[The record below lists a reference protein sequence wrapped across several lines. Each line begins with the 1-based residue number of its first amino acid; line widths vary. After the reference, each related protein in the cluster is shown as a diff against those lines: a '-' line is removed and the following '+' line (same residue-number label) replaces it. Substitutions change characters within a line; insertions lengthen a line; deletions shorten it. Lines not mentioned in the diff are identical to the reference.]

1 MVMSLQLYLLPC
13 LFLSLLFIYFR
24 IALHLLLSLIIQ
36 AVPYYTVYTQLVI
49 TEFLFVCSVED
60 GEKWHFSHSDSFN
73 SQHSQKPC
81 RSQSTSRQ
89 EQPESTANRQE
100 YVSRYQIVSSTS
112 TFTHTFK
119 TAPVQVRSLTERTVY
134 YYYAIRADNSTT
146 KYASELSQ
154 LHLLI
159 TMKTIPCKKCYMKY
173 VLSVHK
179 KDYRGLFLRCAII
192 RTGAH

>member
-1 MVMSLQLYLLPC
+1 MSRTARNDTSVTQT
-13 LFLSLLFIYFR
+13 R
-24 IALHLLLSLIIQ
+24 LI
-36 AVPYYTVYTQLVI
+36 
-49 TEFLFVCSVED
+49 
-60 GEKWHFSHSDSFN
+60 H
-73 SQHSQKPC
+73 HSQKPC

-112 TFTHTFK
+112 TFAHMGFK
-119 TAPVQVRSLTERTVY
+119 TAPVQVRSLTDRTV
-134 YYYAIRADNSTT
+134 YYYAIRAYNNTT

-154 LHLLI
+154 LHILI
-159 TMKTIPCKKCYMKY
+159 TMKTIPSKICYMKC

-179 KDYRGLFLRCAII
+179 KDYTGLFLQCAII